1 MICIGEVIMSKR
13 SVQRTSYADQ
23 FQTKR
28 SAAKELATFRSVVT
42 VLKNDPEKL
51 RNVAVKAGIT
61 TPAGNL
67 KKAYKG

>member
-1 MICIGEVIMSKR
+1 MICIREVIMAKLSIPK
-13 SVQRTSYADQ
+13 SSQTGQ

-28 SAAKELATFRSVVT
+28 SAAEELATFRSVVT
-42 VLKNDPEKL
+42 VLKNHPEKL
-51 RNVAVKAGIT
+51 RNVVVKAGIT